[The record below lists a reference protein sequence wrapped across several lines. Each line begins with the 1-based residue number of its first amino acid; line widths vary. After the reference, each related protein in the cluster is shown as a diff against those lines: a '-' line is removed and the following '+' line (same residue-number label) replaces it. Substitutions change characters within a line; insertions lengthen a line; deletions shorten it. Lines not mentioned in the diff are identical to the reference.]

1 MKITAEHFNH
11 ISTAISDAFSAA
23 DVDKHREFIIK
34 EGRAKDIEKRL
45 RWDLLYHTPGLSQYL
60 SDNLYAYMDDSHV
73 DTALK
78 AVMRKHY
85 HI

>member
-34 EGRAKDIEKRL
+34 EGKAKDIEKRL
-45 RWDLLYHTPGLSQYL
+45 RWDICYATPGLNTWVC
-60 SDNLYAYMDDSHV
+60 DNIYSYADDAHV

>member
-11 ISTAISDAFSAA
+11 ISTAITNAFSAA

-34 EGRAKDIEKRL
+34 EGRAKDIDKRL
-45 RWDLLYHTPGLSQYL
+45 RWDLLYHTPGLNIWMC
-60 SDNLYAYMDDSHV
+60 DNVSPYADCTHV

-78 AVMRKHY
+78 AVMRKNY